1 MPLEILAGMVVVGVG
16 LSVLLVRW
24 AFGDNRARLEGA
36 AETID
41 VLLLDYPDVRVAGG
55 KRTADAVLMAEDHH
69 NALLRLDAPEGHLGY
84 VQAFGSKYVTRLL
97 QGSDIRNY
105 RLHGDGVLRIHLKD
119 FSLPRLD
126 LVFGSGE
133 AGKQAVELLEEITT

>member
-24 AFGDNRARLEGA
+24 AFGDNRARLKGA
-36 AETID
+36 AETIE
-41 VLLLDYPDVRVAGG
+41 VLLLDYPDVRVCGG
-55 KRTADAVLMAEDHH
+55 KKPASAVLMAEDHH
-69 NALLRLDAPEGHLGY
+69 NALLRLDAPKDHMGY

-119 FSLPRLD
+119 FSLPRID
-126 LVFGSGE
+126 LAFGE
-133 AGKQAVELLEEITT
+133 DKAGKQALTLLEEITT